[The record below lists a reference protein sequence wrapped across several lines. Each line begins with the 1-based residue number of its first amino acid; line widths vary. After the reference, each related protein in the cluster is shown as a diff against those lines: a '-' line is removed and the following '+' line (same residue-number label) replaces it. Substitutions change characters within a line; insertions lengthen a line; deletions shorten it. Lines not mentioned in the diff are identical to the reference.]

1 MKILLPVDGS
11 SYTKRMLA
19 WLTTHEEWLT
29 GEHEFTVLT
38 VVPQIPPHAAAMF
51 PAEQLKSYYDDT
63 AEAVFKPIRKFTARH
78 DLAAQYVGKTGNAGE
93 VIAKIADKDKFDLVI
108 MGSHGQGTL
117 LNLVTGSVATKVLAN
132 SKVPVLLVR

>member
-51 PAEQLKSYYDDT
+51 PPEQLKSYYDDT
-63 AEAVFKPIRKFTARH
+63 AEAIFKPIRKFTAKH
-78 DLAAQYVGKTGNAGE
+78 DMATSYVAKTGHAPD
-93 VIAKIADKDKFDLVI
+93 VIAKLADKGKFDLVV
-108 MGSHGQGTL
+108 MGSHGHSNL
-117 LNLVTGSVATKVLAN
+117 MNLVMGSVTNQVIARCKA
-132 SKVPVLLVR
+132 PVLLVR

>member
-38 VVPQIPPHAAAMF
+38 VVPQIPPHAASMF
-51 PAEQLKSYYDDT
+51 PPEQLKSYYDDT
-63 AEAVFKPIRKFTARH
+63 AEAIFKPIRKFTAKH
-78 DLAAQYVGKTGNAGE
+78 DMATNYVAKTGHASD
-93 VIAKIADKDKFDLVI
+93 VIAKLADKGKFDLVI
-108 MGSHGQGTL
+108 MGSHGHSNL
-117 LNLVTGSVATKVLAN
+117 MNLVMGSVTNQVLARC
-132 SKVPVLLVR
+132 KAPVLLVR